1 MSSEHRGN
9 DPHWLQVQLDNQ
21 LCVLG
26 AGVVVN
32 APGQPSTHGGWD
44 SMDKYPQ
51 PPVLGLDGSEECS
64 PGLLK
69 GPQWNWSPV
78 ALSTNSP
85 SSVPVNDLFP

>member
-32 APGQPSTHGGWD
+32 APGQPSTRGGWD

-51 PPVLGLDGSEECS
+51 PPVLGLDGSEERS

-69 GPQWNWSPV
+69 GPQWNWAPV